1 MCPVTRDAGGELCE
15 RTKGHNTGNMPALL
29 KIALIVAV
37 VLLVVGLVV
46 EAVQFLLYVGLLLL
60 VGAGVVYIL
69 RRSSL
74 TR

>member
-1 MCPVTRDAGGELCE
+1 MCPVTRAAGGALCE

-29 KIALIVAV
+29 KIALIVAL

-46 EAVQFLLYVGLLLL
+46 KAAQFLLYVGLLVL
-60 VGAGVVYIL
+60 VGAGIMFFL
-69 RRSSL
+69 RRSRV